1 MTRLIGVLPGWGALK
16 TSPVSGGGHDHGLT
30 ANYELVLDEK
40 RLASS
45 GTDTCSYLASGAFW
59 VGWLIARPPL
69 SAAAKATVLS
79 AVSGLPGLLI
89 EGGSLADGFSPDRRY
104 LVVPPGSVAIKPE
117 TFTRARLDGVIVLRT
132 ASYDSPEVAALLA
145 DVTAWARR

>member
-1 MTRLIGVLPGWGALK
+1 
-16 TSPVSGGGHDHGLT
+16 
-30 ANYELVLDEK
+30 
-40 RLASS
+40 
-45 GTDTCSYLASGAFW
+45 
-59 VGWLIARPPL
+59 
-69 SAAAKATVLS
+69 VLS